1 MTTHMFIQEVKENN
15 SSNMSKPR
23 RALPSKLVV
32 GLERLAKKNRLIA
45 SPDTV
50 GGVAYIPC
58 FIHLKNT
65 TDLNE
70 VRALGVV
77 VEQTFDGLSFVT
89 AQVPVT
95 QLEELAAIDNVT
107 LIKVSQQMQTFTDVA
122 RQKTNADDLLTLS
135 DEARSQGVTSM
146 FDGTGVVLG
155 VIDEGIDFQHT
166 AFKDKYGNNRIKR
179 AYVQTGSTGSEY
191 TSVSSLTTDANTGDH
206 GTHTASTAGG
216 SSVIVNGSTV
226 SVTDDHANAT
236 YGGIA
241 PGTDL
246 YLAGVVLNETYIVNA
261 LTKMVQYADTQGK
274 PLVVSNSWGSQIGP
288 HDGTGEIADVVSH
301 YFGDSHPDHV
311 ILFASS
317 NDAGKSRDAEG
328 GGLFVKKS
336 SASSSSPLGTIIR
349 SNYTDTDGSCYYS
362 GYMSSA
368 WSPAS
373 LGCSIYVLDN
383 STGAVKTSWTV
394 SSTQTSF
401 DGLSTYYSGSLYVFI
416 GRQNGKNCLYVTSD
430 NLLVN
435 DYTVTTKN
443 GDPYLVSPYALAI
456 EVYPTSGSAIVDMW
470 ANSGYHFSNHLSTS
484 GHTWMAGTDDMCVSD
499 EATIPNAI
507 SVGAFVS
514 KTSVKN
520 YQDNTISYH
529 SGSLGDIA
537 DFSSYATASQSPTG
551 LAYPWITAPG
561 AQVVAGV
568 NHYHNASVDD
578 YSYYGSDKKPR
589 LVVNSTSSPY
599 AAMEGTS
606 MATPVAAGIVAL
618 WLQAAKSVGMSLT
631 VNDVKE
637 IMRQTA
643 IKDTYTNGTNA
654 SHFGNGKIDALAGIK
669 YILDSPLANKKL
681 SLSATPNGGIIS
693 YMQEVKLTASNPS
706 AEIYCT
712 FDGMEPTKEDFLYD
726 PPLQIDH
733 SLTLKAKAFLDGYE
747 DSETLTQEYQ
757 VKLDIE
763 ADRASGTVKAGQ
775 IVTLRCSHPE
785 AVIYYT
791 TDGSLPTQ
799 NSKIYNSPIEIA
811 SSTVIK
817 AIAMHDG
824 CLSSNVLT
832 RNYVVT
838 AVKLSV
844 SPTGG
849 TVSRGTKVTITS
861 TPSNADV
868 FYTLDGSEPNVLSE
882 IYEEPIN
889 IQKNTTLKAIAYA
902 EGYAE
907 STLLTASYSVKLN
920 LQASLTSGTVDY
932 LSEVVLSVDEPD
944 AIIYYTTDGST
955 PTQESTIY
963 DSPIVID
970 RTMTI
975 KAIAYQD
982 DYLASEVLTRNYTI
996 RTVTLSVSPTTSELL
1011 PAGTE
1016 ITLTANPA
1024 NAQIYYTTDGSEPTT
1039 ESNKYIRPIVI
1050 EHSLTLKAKAYYN
1063 GYRESYLLQQNYHV
1077 TSLSSKSFVPIQNS
1091 DNKNGHLVPS
1101 IKFNSLIFEGTSFD
1115 EIQLL
1120 REKEPVFGQPIVVD
1134 STIYFVPNKKL
1145 ETGQYSFVIPQGAIN
1160 NQDQETNMKEINNF
1174 SIIDSYYTTPKY
1186 MGGDDTTCLI
1196 KDDGSFW
1203 TWGYDGRWNNSEGI
1217 SYPGLLGIGT
1227 TNSIRGFLSA
1237 ENILNDI
1244 KTMATGPY
1252 HRFALTTNGTLYG
1265 WGCNMY
1271 LSLGKG
1277 DYYSIYRTPTVIMN
1291 NVDTIAARSTR
1302 TIALKKDGSVWDWGS
1317 RIPSKD
1323 KYGGANMSSGNPVK
1337 VLDNAKYIHNCY
1349 SMCYAIKQD
1358 NSLWVWGYSGYNLNE
1373 FSGTGIHEGV
1383 VSLTKVTD
1391 SVKVVTTNMVL
1402 KSDNTLWAW
1411 GVYVGDGTTM
1421 HRYQPVKILDD
1432 VKTIYEEKYA
1442 IKNDDSLWAW
1452 GANNNGRV
1460 GNNSTEVQLSPVKI
1474 LDDVLS
1480 ISTAANTVLAL
1491 KKDHTLWAW
1500 GRNDMGQV
1508 GNGTTTDQIFPIKI
1522 LDGVIFFST
1531 DKFTKRP
1538 IATTTDG
1545 KTYMWGYSNVTVP
1558 TLIDGFYVYVQ
1569 NTFLKSIV
1577 INSNYSVAKG
1587 MKTYIPCS
1595 FTEKNADYETMVW
1608 KSSDENI
1615 ATVTPRGIVTGIV
1628 PGEATL
1634 TVKVTSKEGTEFTAN
1649 CKVTV
1654 MESIIKGDVNGDKRV
1669 SISDVSILRNYLL
1682 GNNPEKYN
1690 DKAADMNEDGRVSI
1704 SDVSKLV
1711 NQLLNKIE

>member
-520 YQDNTISYH
+520 YQDNTITYH

-631 VNDVKE
+631 VNDVKK

-643 IKDTYTNGTNA
+643 IKDTYTNGTNT

-693 YMQEVKLTASNPS
+693 YMQEIELAASNAN
-706 AEIYCT
+706 AEIRCT
-712 FDGMEPTKEDFLYD
+712 FDGTEPTKNDFLYD
-726 PPLQIDH
+726 RPLQIDH

-907 STLLTASYSVKLN
+907 STLLSASYSVKLN
-920 LQASLTSGTVDY
+920 LQASKASGTVDY
-932 LSEVVLSVDEPD
+932 LSEVVLSADDPE
-944 AIIYYTTDGST
+944 ARIYYTTDGSM
-955 PTQESTIY
+955 PTQGCTVYE
-963 DSPIVID
+963 SPIVID
-970 RTMTI
+970 ETMTI
-975 KAIAYQD
+975 KAIAYHPY
-982 DYLASEVLTRNYTI
+982 YLTSDVLIRNYTI
-996 RTVTLSVSPTTSELL
+996 RTVTLSVSPVSTELL

-1016 ITLTANPA
+1016 ITLTATPA
-1024 NAQIYYTTDGSEPTT
+1024 NAQIYYTTDGSEPT
-1039 ESNKYIRPIVI
+1039 EKSNLYSAPIVA
-1050 EHSLTLKAKAYYN
+1050 EHSFMLRTKAFYN
-1063 GYRESYLLQQNYHV
+1063 GYKNSEEICIHYEVTDLITIDCYPEHDEAIINKHIIPSITFNGLIQEGQNYGDICLHKEGE
-1077 TSLSSKSFVPIQNS
+1077 LIAGDPI
-1091 DNKNGHLVPS
+1091 
-1101 IKFNSLIFEGTSFD
+1101 I
-1115 EIQLL
+1115 
-1120 REKEPVFGQPIVVD
+1120 VD
-1134 STIYFVPNKKL
+1134 SILYFVPDNEL
-1145 ETGQYSFVIPQGAIN
+1145 EDGAYYLSIPEKAVVSNG
-1160 NQDQETNMKEINNF
+1160 NMNYAKQHSF
-1174 SIIDSYYTTPKY
+1174 SIIQSVMPMVAVGYAHSMTIKADGSLWAWGKNDYDQLGENITTPYSRVPVKVFDDAIGLAAGEHNCY
-1186 MGGDDTTCLI
+1186 AIKRDGSLWAWGRNSGCLGNGKTTKTNSTPTKILDDIISVKSSGYHGLAIKKDGTLYAWGVNDFGQIGDKTTTDRYSPVKVLSNVVAIATGDDHSMAV
-1196 KDDGSFW
+1196 KEDGTLW
-1203 TWGYDGRWNNSEGI
+1203 TWGNNAEGQ
-1217 SYPGLLGIGT
+1217 LGDGT
-1227 TNSIRGFLSA
+1227 TTSRITPKK
-1237 ENILNDI
+1237 ILNDV
-1244 KTMATGPY
+1244 KA
-1252 HRFALTTNGTLYG
+1252 
-1265 WGCNMY
+1265 
-1271 LSLGKG
+1271 
-1277 DYYSIYRTPTVIMN
+1277 
-1291 NVDTIAARSTR
+1291 IAAGSQHSLA
-1302 TIALKKDGSVWDWGS
+1302 IKKDGSLWAWGYNSTYGCLGDGTTTRRRTTPVKILDDVVAVDAGGLISFAIKSDGSLWAWGCNDDGTIGDGTRTHRLEPVKILDDVISISGGS
-1317 RIPSKD
+1317 RHCLASKR
-1323 KYGGANMSSGNPVK
+1323 
-1337 VLDNAKYIHNCY
+1337 
-1349 SMCYAIKQD
+1349 
-1358 NSLWVWGYSGYNLNE
+1358 
-1373 FSGTGIHEGV
+1373 
-1383 VSLTKVTD
+1383 
-1391 SVKVVTTNMVL
+1391 
-1402 KSDNTLWAW
+1402 DNTLWAW
-1411 GVYVGDGTTM
+1411 GFNQYGQIGD
-1421 HRYQPVKILDD
+1421 
-1432 VKTIYEEKYA
+1432 
-1442 IKNDDSLWAW
+1442 S
-1452 GANNNGRV
+1452 
-1460 GNNSTEVQLSPVKI
+1460 
-1474 LDDVLS
+1474 
-1480 ISTAANTVLAL
+1480 
-1491 KKDHTLWAW
+1491 
-1500 GRNDMGQV
+1500 
-1508 GNGTTTDQIFPIKI
+1508 TTTDRYTPVKVVSTTADMI
-1522 LDGVIFFST
+1522 LNKVSLRDSVLLQ
-1531 DKFTKRP
+1531 
-1538 IATTTDG
+1538 AG
-1545 KTYMWGYSNVTVP
+1545 KK
-1558 TLIDGFYVYVQ
+1558 TLI
-1569 NTFLKSIV
+1569 
-1577 INSNYSVAKG
+1577 
-1587 MKTYIPCS
+1587 IPQY
-1595 FTEKNADYETMVW
+1595 ELANADYESMEW
-1608 KSSDENI
+1608 KSSDEGV
-1615 ATVTPRGIVTGIV
+1615 ATVSPRGIITGIA

-1634 TVKVTSKEGTEFTAN
+1634 TVKVTSKEGIVFTAD

-1654 MESIIKGDVNGDKRV
+1654 RESVIKGDINGDKRV

-1690 DKAADMNEDGRVSI
+1690 EKAADMNEDGRVSI
-1704 SDVSKLV
+1704 SDVGKLV